1 MVSLHNCNKTKS
13 HTYQVDNPQ
22 TGKYLY
28 QKSSP
33 TEVKVAKTTLTS
45 ETTCEFGGPQDNPQ
59 VTRAPGSLAW
69 EEKELLEH
77 LALKASRV
85 KSQEF
90 HRIGGNRNS
99 ALGGHTKVS

>member
-13 HTYQVDNPQ
+13 HTNPVDNPQ

-85 KSQEF
+85 
-90 HRIGGNRNS
+90 
-99 ALGGHTKVS
+99 